1 MFYSILP
8 EYCPVLLELQVHGET
23 IEKQASSE
31 TEKRRRKVTTPKL
44 GILGDAVWK
53 VTSRSYELTL
63 VCHKLTSGLKLT
75 YTLLN

>member
-1 MFYSILP
+1 MSRRHPKPEESVYTFHQKLSFVFYSILP

-53 VTSRSYELTL
+53 VTS
-63 VCHKLTSGLKLT
+63 
-75 YTLLN
+75 